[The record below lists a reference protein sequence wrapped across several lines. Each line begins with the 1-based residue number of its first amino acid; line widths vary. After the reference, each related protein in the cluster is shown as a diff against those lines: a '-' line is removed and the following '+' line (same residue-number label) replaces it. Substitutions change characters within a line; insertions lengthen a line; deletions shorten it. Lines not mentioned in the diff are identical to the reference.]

1 LALVVKW
8 NTIKAMSVLAGSKG
22 WNLDVKTTF
31 LNKHSHI
38 MKFTCRSHGPYE
50 VLGNEHL
57 VCRLFQA
64 LYGFKQAPLQ
74 WFQEIDNFFE
84 EKHIANIII

>member
-1 LALVVKW
+1 LGERFALVAKW
-8 NTIKAMSVLAGSKG
+8 NTKKVVSALARSKG
-22 WNLDVKTTF
+22 WNLGVKTTF
-31 LNKHSHI
+31 LNRCSHM

-64 LYGFKQAPLQ
+64 LYGLKQAPLQ
-74 WFQEIDNFFE
+74 WFQKIDNLFE
-84 EKHIANIII
+84 EKIL